1 MKKWVV
7 AAFLVV
13 VVLSTVGIAQS
24 EAGGRVFVG
33 VGVGPWW
40 GYGYGWGPGYPWYYP
55 PYPAYYTPPTVVVQ
69 SPPVYVQQTPALAP
83 PAPAPPPAAQP
94 SIGYWYYCPSTQGY
108 YPNVQTCPE
117 AWVKVPPRAP

>member
-24 EAGGRVFVG
+24 EAGGRVVVG

-40 GYGYGWGPGYPWYYP
+40 GWGWGPGYPGWYYP
-55 PYPAYYTPPTVVVQ
+55 PYPAYYTPPTVIVQ
-69 SPPVYVQQTPALAP
+69 SPPVYVQPAPAPVP
-83 PAPAPPPAAQP
+83 PAPAPPPPAAQP
-94 SIGYWYYCPSTQGY
+94 SNSYWYYCPSSQGY
-108 YPNVQTCPE
+108 YPNVPTCPE
-117 AWVKVPPRAP
+117 AWVKVPPRAQ